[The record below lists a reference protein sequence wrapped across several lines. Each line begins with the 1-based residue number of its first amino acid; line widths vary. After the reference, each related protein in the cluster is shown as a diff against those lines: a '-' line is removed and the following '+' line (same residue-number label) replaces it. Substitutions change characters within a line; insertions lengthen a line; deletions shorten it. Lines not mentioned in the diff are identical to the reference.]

1 MYASQSSISATAEA
15 YIGFT
20 KPTDGILTQLF
31 RNCRPIIKQ
40 KQKIYQKLTQQ
51 ILFSKQSTNQL
62 FKVVLSRP
70 ARMLQ
75 GLHAKK

>member
-15 YIGFT
+15 YIGFM

-40 KQKIYQKLTQQ
+40 KQKNLPKTNAADLIFQAINKSV
-51 ILFSKQSTNQL
+51 IQSCC
-62 FKVVLSRP
+62 FKS
-70 ARMLQ
+70 AS
-75 GLHAKK
+75 